1 MAAGATSMHYCVQ
14 TRQLFVGLENG
25 TINVCIKRIFYEK
38 LSISF
43 FISMHFRYFQ
53 EFILEQDY
61 NQMTAMREYAAHQAR
76 VTGVIFASNCE
87 WVLSIGRDKMFQLH
101 CSETGQKLGSY
112 QTDAWYTALQ
122 YPFVRNN
129 F

>member
-25 TINVCIKRIFYEK
+25 TINVCIEVAFSKEEIMLS
-38 LSISF
+38 LSI
-43 FISMHFRYFQ
+43 FITLQ
-53 EFILEQDY
+53 EFILEHDY
-61 NQMTAMREYAAHQAR
+61 NQMTAMREYAAHQTR
-76 VTGVIFASNCE
+76 VTGVIFAPNCE
-87 WVLSIGRDKMFQLH
+87 WVLSIGRDKVFQLH

-122 YPFVRNN
+122 YPFYKK
-129 F
+129 